1 MERRACEES
10 ESSPIAISI
19 SRSGTE
25 DSNVFGLREREGKR
39 EGKFG
44 KRAAGVMKLIK
55 CYDGTRICNE
65 VGH

>member
-25 DSNVFGLREREGKR
+25 DSNVFGLREREGKSEGKR
-39 EGKFG
+39 EGK
-44 KRAAGVMKLIK
+44 IW
-55 CYDGTRICNE
+55 
-65 VGH
+65 